1 MLSQIAHIFDTDF
14 KIKNF
19 TIMEQNNENNNQRP
33 NTRKIVLGLIIIVLG
48 ALLLADNFEGLS
60 GYIRSIVFSWPML
73 FVAIGILN
81 LFGRRSYVTG
91 FIFILIGVF
100 FLIPK
105 IFFSIDPD
113 FTRMFWPMILIAVGI
128 LIIVRRGKGHEHH
141 HHHWHN
147 HFHDNTVSDSSEG
160 FIDEVNIFG
169 GSKIKVVSQKFKGGK
184 ITSIFGGSEL
194 DFTNAQ
200 LAEGTNVIDIV
211 CMFGGTTLILPA
223 DWHVRSEVVSI
234 LGGFAD
240 KRIKISNV
248 ASPDRELVIKG
259 VAIFGGG
266 EIKSL

>member
-1 MLSQIAHIFDTDF
+1 
-14 KIKNF
+14 
-19 TIMEQNNENNNQRP
+19 MEQSIENNNQRP
-33 NTRKIVLGLIIIVLG
+33 SNGRKVVFGLIIIVLG

-73 FVAIGILN
+73 FIAIGVLN
-81 LFGRRSYVTG
+81 LFGRRSSVTG
-91 FIFILIGVF
+91 LIFIMIGVF
-100 FLIPK
+100 FLLPK
-105 IFFSIDPD
+105 IFFGINPD
-113 FTRMFWPMILIAVGI
+113 FTRMFWPLILIGI
-128 LIIVRRGKGHEHH
+128 GVMIIVRRGRGHEHH
-141 HHHWHN
+141 HHHFHN
-147 HFHDNTVSDSSEG
+147 HFHDNTVSDLSEC

-200 LAEGTNVIDIV
+200 LAEGTNVIDMV
-211 CMFGGTTLILPA
+211 CMFGGATLILPA

-248 ASPDRELVIKG
+248 ASSDRELVIKG
-259 VAIFGGG
+259 FAIFGGG